1 MEGQGGLAGARRP
14 AEMHGIAHLQVG
26 QGAPAQL
33 LDIRGLD
40 KLLARF
46 RDNGVFLGLDPHHRR
61 QGQTLQFIP
70 THGCRAPL
78 RKLKGPGEAQA
89 GEPSPP
95 RDRSSSQPR
104 PRQVR
109 QAMAAA
115 EGSSPDP
122 RQVGQG
128 RVGPRGAATI
138 PLPPQTVQVRV
149 FTAPVPRQWRQGRE
163 GAGCRT
169 RPRPP
174 QTQQVD
180 CQDMI
185 PKGSLP

>member
-1 MEGQGGLAGARRP
+1 
-14 AEMHGIAHLQVG
+14 
-26 QGAPAQL
+26 
-33 LDIRGLD
+33 
-40 KLLARF
+40 
-46 RDNGVFLGLDPHHRR
+46 
-61 QGQTLQFIP
+61 
-70 THGCRAPL
+70 
-78 RKLKGPGEAQA
+78 
-89 GEPSPP
+89 
-95 RDRSSSQPR
+95 
-104 PRQVR
+104 
-109 QAMAAA
+109 MAAA
-115 EGSSPDP
+115 EGSFPDP

-149 FTAPVPRQWRQGRE
+149 FTAPVPRQWRHGQE

-169 RPRPP
+169 QPRPP